1 MMQVS
6 FSDLANR
13 KTAEISD
20 YLARE
25 WSEKV
30 KKEFAEILRGKILQI
45 AHFPESCIQSKRFYN
60 LHLCIVTKQTSFLY
74 RINNNEIEVITV
86 FDNRSS
92 FKSITKEIRKYYG
105 RI

>member
-1 MMQVS
+1 MYNIRLS
-6 FSDLANR
+6 RLATTKLDNLL
-13 KTAEISD
+13 D
-20 YLARE
+20 YLEEE
-25 WSEKV
+25 WSENV
-30 KKEFAEILRGKILQI
+30 APVFEETFAEKLNQI
-45 AHFPESCIQSKRFYN
+45 VHFPDSCRQSKHFYN

>member
-1 MMQVS
+1 MYNVRLS
-6 FSDLANR
+6 RLATTKLDNLL
-13 KTAEISD
+13 D
-20 YLARE
+20 YLEEE
-25 WSEKV
+25 WSENVATVFEETFSEK
-30 KKEFAEILRGKILQI
+30 LNQI
-45 AHFPESCIQSKRFYN
+45 AHFPDSCIQSKRFYN